1 MNQNLTNVSPIDGR
15 YAKSLV
21 SLKEYFSEYA
31 YIKYRVKVEIEYLI
45 KFLQIKKTAKKYK
58 KLQSIEDN
66 FSVDD
71 AQRVKEIEG
80 KIHHDVKAIEYFLR
94 EKFKKLGLNK
104 LSSFIHLG
112 LTSEDVN
119 NLAYGLILKE
129 FNRKTVLP
137 EIEIM
142 VKWLNGLIIENKD
155 KVMLAR
161 THGQVAV
168 PTTFG
173 KEIANFNERLLKQ
186 QKKLKDF
193 KFEGKLNGAVG
204 NYNALQF
211 VYPKIN
217 WQKFSKEFIEDLGLR
232 TNFYTTQIL
241 PYDNWLEYFQIIY
254 LINGILLGLAQD
266 MWNYIMLDVLILK
279 KEKNQVGSSTMPQK
293 INPIDFEN
301 AEGNI
306 QIANNYFE
314 LFQRK
319 LMVSRLQRD
328 LSDSIVKRTFG
339 TAFGHSLLAWKGIV
353 KGLGKIS
360 VNEIKTKTELD
371 NHWEVLAE
379 AVQTYL
385 RSVGDEKAYEKLKD
399 LTQGK
404 KIEKK
409 EYLEIISKLGLD
421 KENKFREL
429 TPEKYVGLVRLL
441 TI

>member
-112 LTSEDVN
+112 
-119 NLAYGLILKE
+119 
-129 FNRKTVLP
+129 
-137 EIEIM
+137 IEIM